1 MARAA
6 DKYILYKITGIKT
19 STLPVTMLMRED
31 LAALMAV
38 LTDGIMMITDTEVGL
53 AKVAARVMAVVTDM
67 VGINESWPP
76 KQTCSFIWA
85 AA

>member
-1 MARAA
+1 M
-6 DKYILYKITGIKT
+6 
-19 STLPVTMLMRED
+19 STPPATMLMQEG
-31 LAALMAV
+31 LAALTAV

-76 KQTCSFIWA
+76 KQICSFIWTA
-85 AA
+85 A